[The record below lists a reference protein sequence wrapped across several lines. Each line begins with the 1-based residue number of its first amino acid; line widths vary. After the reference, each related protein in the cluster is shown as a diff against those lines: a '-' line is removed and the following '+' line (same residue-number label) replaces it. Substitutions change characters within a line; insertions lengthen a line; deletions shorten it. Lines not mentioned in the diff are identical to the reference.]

1 MAATGSPGPSPT
13 PETGIGGEFVLPP
26 EDRTLGAICYPNVF
40 PILIP
45 LIVLLTQ
52 PPEKRALRF
61 HALQGLVLHGIF
73 LVVWMVLLVLLI
85 VIGVIT
91 LGCGVFI
98 GLPVM
103 LLLLFAYLG
112 VTIYWSLRVYQDGD
126 VRLGA
131 VTDLILK
138 HKDRY
143 I

>member
-1 MAATGSPGPSPT
+1 MSATGSPGPSPT

-40 PILIP
+40 PILVP

-52 PPEKRALRF
+52 PPEKLALRF

-73 LVVWMVLLVLLI
+73 LVGWMVLLVLLI

-126 VRLGA
+126 IRLAA
-131 VTDLILK
+131 VTDFVLK

>member
-1 MAATGSPGPSPT
+1 MSATGSPGPFPT

-40 PILIP
+40 PILVP
-45 LIVLLTQ
+45 LVVLLTQ

-126 VRLGA
+126 IRLGA

>member
-1 MAATGSPGPSPT
+1 MAATGSPDAAPSPAPGT
-13 PETGIGGEFVLPP
+13 GGEFLLPP
-26 EDRTLGAICYPNVF
+26 EDRTLGAICYPNIF
-40 PILIP
+40 PILVP

-73 LVVWMVLLVLLI
+73 LLVWMVLLVLLI
-85 VIGVIT
+85 LVGVIT
-91 LGCGVFI
+91 LGCGVFV

-103 LLLLFAYLG
+103 LLLLVAYLG

-126 VRLGA
+126 IRLGA

>member
-1 MAATGSPGPSPT
+1 MSTTGSPGPSPT
-13 PETGIGGEFVLPP
+13 PETGTGGEFVLPP

-40 PILIP
+40 PILVP

-52 PPEKRALRF
+52 PPEKRSLRF

-73 LVVWMVLLVLLI
+73 LVVWIILLVLLI

-103 LLLLFAYLG
+103 LLLLFTYLG

-126 VRLGA
+126 IRLGA

>member
-40 PILIP
+40 PILVP

-126 VRLGA
+126 IRLGA

>member
-1 MAATGSPGPSPT
+1 MSATGSPGPSPT

-40 PILIP
+40 PILVP
-45 LIVLLTQ
+45 LVVLLTQ

-126 VRLGA
+126 IRLAA
-131 VTDLILK
+131 VTDFVLK

>member
-1 MAATGSPGPSPT
+1 MSATGSPGPSPT

-40 PILIP
+40 PILVP
-45 LIVLLTQ
+45 LVVLLTQ

-91 LGCGVFI
+91 LGCGALI
-98 GLPVM
+98 GVPVM
-103 LLLLFAYLG
+103 LLLLFGYLG
-112 VTIYWSLRVYQDGD
+112 ITIYWSLRVYQDGD
-126 VRLGA
+126 IRLAA
-131 VTDLILK
+131 VTDFVLK

>member
-1 MAATGSPGPSPT
+1 MSATGSPGPSPT

-40 PILIP
+40 PILVP

-126 VRLGA
+126 IRLAA
-131 VTDLILK
+131 VTDFVLK

>member
-13 PETGIGGEFVLPP
+13 PETGTGGEFFLPP

-40 PILIP
+40 PILVP

-73 LVVWMVLLVLLI
+73 LVVWIVLLVLLI

-126 VRLGA
+126 IRLGA

>member
-1 MAATGSPGPSPT
+1 MSATGSPGPSPT

-40 PILIP
+40 PILVP
-45 LIVLLTQ
+45 LVVLLTQ

-126 VRLGA
+126 IRLGA